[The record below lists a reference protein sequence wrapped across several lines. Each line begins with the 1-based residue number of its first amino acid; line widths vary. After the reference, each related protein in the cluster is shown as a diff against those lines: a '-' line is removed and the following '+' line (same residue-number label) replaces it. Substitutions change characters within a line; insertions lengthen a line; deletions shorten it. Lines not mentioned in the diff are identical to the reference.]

1 MTDPGASGVR
11 VTPGTVITREMVDAL
26 PDPVARY
33 LSYSG
38 VVGKQAVGGVA
49 IRQTGRM
56 RSASDKPWMPI
67 TAVESYSIDPPGFDW
82 KGTVR
87 FGGIP
92 LIRPHDLYA
101 GGRGHMRVTIAGLIK
116 LWDLEGA
123 EMDQGSLMRYLNEMV
138 WFPTAFL
145 GDNIT
150 WSAIDERSAQVAI
163 TDHGRTATA
172 TMYLDELGRPTDFV
186 AHRYRHLG
194 KGRFSLDEWATP
206 ITEHGELGGFRLPV
220 AGRAEWRLTSET
232 LVYAELRLTSV
243 EYDGSNVRGDSG

>member
-1 MTDPGASGVR
+1 MTDPGVSGVN
-11 VTPGTVITREMVDAL
+11 VTPGTVITRETVDAL
-26 PDPVARY
+26 PEPVARY
-33 LSYSG
+33 LRYSG
-38 VVGKQAVGGVA
+38 VVGKSAVGRVR
-49 IRQTGRM
+49 IRQAGRM

-87 FGGIP
+87 FAGFP
-92 LIRPHDLYA
+92 LIRPHDVYA
-101 GGRGHMRVTIAGLIK
+101 GGRGRMKVTLAGLVK

-123 EMDQGSLMRYLNEMV
+123 EMDQGSLMRYFNEMV

-145 GDNIT
+145 GENIT

-172 TMYLDELGRPTDFV
+172 TMYFDELGRPTDFV
-186 AHRYRHLG
+186 AHRHRHLG

-220 AGRAEWRLTSET
+220 AGRAEWRLASET

-243 EYDGSNVRGDSG
+243 EYDGSNVKGDSG

>member
-1 MTDPGASGVR
+1 MTDLEATDV
-11 VTPGTVITREMVDAL
+11 VPGTVITREMVDGL

-33 LSYSG
+33 LSHSG
-38 VVGKQAVGGVA
+38 VVGKPAVSKVR

-56 RSASDKPWMPI
+56 RSSNEKPWMPI
-67 TAVESYSIDPPGFDW
+67 TAVETYSIDPPGFDW

-145 GDNIT
+145 GNNIT
-150 WSAIDERSAQVAI
+150 WSAVDERSAQVSI
-163 TDHGRTATA
+163 TDHGRAAAA
-172 TMYLDELGRPTDFV
+172 TMYFDELGRPTDFV

-194 KGRFSLDEWATP
+194 KGKFSLDEWATP
-206 ITEHGELGGFRLPV
+206 FTEHGELGGFRLPV
-220 AGRAEWRLTSET
+220 AGLS
-232 LVYAELRLTSV
+232 LIHI
-243 EYDGSNVRGDSG
+243 